1 MTLRYAHVAEKEV
14 EAAAERVGRVIADL
28 RGISDP

>member
-14 EAAAERVGRVIADL
+14 EAAAGKGGQGDSGPVRDFR
-28 RGISDP
+28 S